1 MEEKVREEGKE
12 MRNELEKKLIEKF
25 PKIFRDVGLT
35 PQESCMAF
43 GCECDDGWFDLL
55 NELCT
60 EIQVYLD
67 KNKNC
72 KQVVAAQ
79 VKEKF
84 GGLRFYYDGGDE
96 VTETFVMRAEQ
107 ESEKI
112 CEKCGKEGTI
122 GGKSWL
128 KCLCKNCNNEK

>member
-1 MEEKVREEGKE
+1 
-12 MRNELEKKLIEKF
+12 MRDELEKKMVEKF
-25 PKIFRDVGLT
+25 PKIFRDVGKS

-60 EIQVYLD
+60 EIQSYLD
-67 KNKNC
+67 KKKGC

-96 VTETFVMRAEQ
+96 QTEKFVMKAEQ

-112 CEKCGKEGTI
+112 CEMCGNKGEI
-122 GGKSWL
+122 GGDYWL
-128 KCLCKNCNNEK
+128 KCLCEKCRKEK